1 MNFTTLNL
9 NKDFRRI
16 YGRGRSYISP
26 QLVTYVMPKKNGG
39 LRIGITTSKKIGC
52 AVKRNRARR
61 VIMAAWRNC
70 LPQVNGNYDFVFV
83 ARVKTTLVKSTD
95 IERAMKR
102 HLSEA
107 GVI

>member
-1 MNFTTLNL
+1 
-9 NKDFRRI
+9 
-16 YGRGRSYISP
+16 
-26 QLVTYVMPKKNGG
+26 
-39 LRIGITTSKKIGC
+39 
-52 AVKRNRARR
+52 
-61 VIMAAWRNC
+61 MAAWRNC
-70 LPQVNGNYDFVFV
+70 LPYLGGNYDFVFV

>member
-16 YGRGRSYISP
+16 YGRGRSFVSP
-26 QLVTYVMPKKNGG
+26 QLVTYVLPKKKGG
-39 LRIGITTSKKIGC
+39 LRIGITTSKKIGS

-70 LPQVNGNYDFVFV
+70 LPGVSGNYDICFV